1 VPPLRPAP
9 SVFPLPRSGE
19 LPTTR
24 RAALPGRRFG
34 SPSDSAEYSDA
45 ALALEL
51 RGRPL
56 ACAACCAGEGDAYL
70 PPCGAG
76 LCKHASQKVSGVR
89 DEQWCCRVI
98 EG

>member
-1 VPPLRPAP
+1 
-9 SVFPLPRSGE
+9 VFPLPRRGE

-24 RAALPGRRFG
+24 RAALPGRKFG

-51 RGRPL
+51 RGLPL
-56 ACAACCAGEGDAYL
+56 ACAGCCCCCACAGDGDAYL

-76 LCKHASQKVSGVR
+76 L
-89 DEQWCCRVI
+89 
-98 EG
+98 